1 VRVSQTLSRTKFL
14 AFGDSIT
21 EGVVSLAPLIMLGP
35 PDTYPFKLEQML
47 LQRYPTQA
55 IVVTNRGKSGERT
68 SQGVLRLPSEL
79 EAVKPQV
86 LLLLEGVNAVQFLST
101 DTQEGHLDRM
111 IRDAKERNVEVII
124 ATVMPVAPGGKLQ
137 PAEQYMEAIRALNTR
152 IFQLADRRGL
162 GNVVDLFALF
172 HANMHLLGGDGLH
185 PSLEGQTR
193 IAEAFRDEIIRRY
206 ESRATMAS
214 RLRNAPVNDER

>member
-1 VRVSQTLSRTKFL
+1 
-14 AFGDSIT
+14 
-21 EGVVSLAPLIMLGP
+21 
-35 PDTYPFKLEQML
+35 ML

-55 IVVTNRGKSGERT
+55 ISVTNRGIAGERT

-79 EAVKPQV
+79 AAVQPQV
-86 LLLLEGVNAVQFLST
+86 LLLLEGVNAVLSLST
-101 DTQEGHLDRM
+101 ATQEGHLDRM
-111 IRDAKERNVEVII
+111 IRDAQARKVEVII
-124 ATVMPVAPGGKLQ
+124 ATVMPVAPDGKLQ
-137 PAEQYMEAIRALNTR
+137 PAEQYMTAIRALNTR

-172 HANMHLLGGDGLH
+172 EANMHLLGGDGLH

-206 ESRATMAS
+206 ESRATMTS
-214 RLRNAPVNDER
+214 RLRNALVNDAR